1 MAAAVPISFTP
12 PPDLDAILDRMAKRE
27 SGGNPNAKGKA
38 GEIGLFQ
45 IQPGTAKQYGID
57 PQLLTNPVVNR
68 WVAKRYL
75 TDLMAQFKGN
85 LSLAVA
91 AYNTGPGNVRKGN
104 IPDST
109 RNYVRS
115 VIGGGDF
122 GLDSSLTRSTKA
134 PTATSSAPSARPSIV
149 TQTDLVPPSMP
160 KGSRSGALTI
170 SSLLGPG
177 PGTAEAA
184 EMPIPSRASVGVPI
198 PAGASIGVPI
208 PKGATVGTPKTPA
221 APEPFAVKAA
231 GYLPMVGQAGG
242 EVLGAIAGGAIPG
255 AGETGLS
262 EYLGATSGGGAGA
275 TGGAALEN
283 VIRKRYGLPP
293 VSVGEEGAIGLGT
306 SAVGGLL
313 PFVGRFRK
321 AAALAK
327 STGKTFRAALE
338 EVTQHEAE
346 LEGRLGLGA
355 RKAKLLEGAPATQ
368 AQQGYRTA
376 RQVGLE
382 ELGKEYDDV
391 LRPYLHKMTPNS
403 VKQVFEGRV
412 GRMLELAGKP
422 LRQAVQHELDAQP
435 MTVRRAQQIL
445 SEIRRIRRG
454 LNPDTMRA
462 ADMALGDLEK
472 AVKADIRNVI
482 GQTASQALDNVD
494 YHYARQLQRFPMRGI
509 RAAFT
514 EPEAAEL
521 ILKHSKGGEGRVL
534 EVIDEMQRTG
544 QLKTLQRATAVRIF
558 QKATVD
564 SAANPA
570 TRFSALVKSVSDI
583 SPDIFDALY
592 GKGAQKEWLD
602 SARVLMKRNRELL
615 AHPDEATAIA
625 ANVRKYLSEPGLLG
639 RMTGFFGHRALWGG
653 MMAAGGYGFGSHE
666 LVGAG
671 AGLLGIEGY
680 EMVAH
685 SRVAMRLLEK
695 AALEKNP
702 QLAARSIVAAL
713 DAALHAGVGSV
724 ADDATLP
731 TGGSSATPPR

>member
-1 MAAAVPISFTP
+1 MAAAVPIPFTP
-12 PPDLDAILDRMAKRE
+12 APNLDAILDRMAKRE
-27 SGGNPNAKGKA
+27 SSGNPNAKGKA

-75 TDLMAQFKGN
+75 TDLMSEFKGN
-85 LSLAVA
+85 LPLAVA

-109 RNYVRS
+109 RSYVRTVLGS
-115 VIGGGDF
+115 AGD
-122 GLDSSLTRSTKA
+122 GLDLAVSRKVPVSDTSPKSSGQ
-134 PTATSSAPSARPSIV
+134 PSIV
-149 TQTDLVPPSMP
+149 TQTELPPPMP
-160 KGSRSGALTI
+160 KTSTRGTLTI
-170 SSLLGPG
+170 PSHSPLTQLFGGPAS
-177 PGTAEAA
+177 AEAA
-184 EMPIPSRASVGVPI
+184 ETVPI
-198 PAGASIGVPI
+198 PKGASIGVPI
-208 PKGATVGTPKTPA
+208 PKGATVGTSPKMPA

-231 GYLPMVGQAGG
+231 GYLPVVGQFGG
-242 EVLGAIAGGAIPG
+242 EIGGAMAGAAIPG
-255 AGETGLS
+255 AGETGIP
-262 EYLGATSGGGAGA
+262 EYAGA
-275 TGGAALEN
+275 TTGGGLGAAGGAYLEN
-283 VIRKRYGLPP
+283 KIRAQYGLPP
-293 VSVGEEGAIGLGT
+293 VSVAEEGGIGALT
-306 SAVGGLL
+306 SGVGGLL

-346 LEGRLGLGA
+346 LEGSLGLGA

-368 AQQGYRTA
+368 AQQGYRAA
-376 RQVGLE
+376 RKVGLD

-391 LRPYLHKMTPNS
+391 LRPYLHKMTPNT
-403 VKQVFEGRV
+403 VKQVFEARA

-422 LRQAVQHELDAQP
+422 LRQAVEHELNAQP
-435 MTVRRAQQIL
+435 MTVRRSQQIL

-472 AVKADIRNVI
+472 AVKADIRSVV
-482 GQTASQALDNVD
+482 GQTASQALDNID
-494 YHYARQLQRFPMRGI
+494 YHYARQLQRFPMKPV

-521 ILKHSKGGEGRVL
+521 ILKHTKGGEGRVV
-534 EVIDEMQRTG
+534 EVIDEMRRTG

-570 TRFSALVKSVSDI
+570 TRFSALVKSVSEI
-583 SPDIFDALY
+583 SPTIFDALY

-602 SARVLMKRNRELL
+602 TARVLIKRNRELL
-615 AHPDEATAIA
+615 AHPDEAAAIA
-625 ANVRKYLSEPGLLG
+625 ANVRKYLGGSGAMAG
-639 RMTGFFGHRALWGG
+639 FVHFFGHRAVW
-653 MMAAGGYGFGSHE
+653 AAL
-666 LVGAG
+666 LVGGG
-671 AGLLGIEGY
+671 AGFVPVKELGIAGSALLGIEGY

-685 SRVAMRLLEK
+685 SPIAMRLLEK
-695 AALEKNP
+695 AATEKNP
-702 QLAARSIVAAL
+702 QLAARSIVAAF
-713 DAALHAGVGSV
+713 DTALHAGVGSV